1 MQPTAHRADEVYK
14 RGVGL
19 AIPRWCVDLDTN
31 RLVPDL
37 CKIHAHLEGP
47 RLSMENLRLIKGQNR
62 PVMVATLEPGLAWIE
77 MATVDGGI
85 NRRQPGNP
93 PPPASSAAG
102 GGVCPLAFPL
112 LPGAIWLVFWWSP
125 RSGLE
130 SFPAQ
135 LGPLITIM
143 DMGRHGLGRIGHQ
156 TNNHLR

>member
-1 MQPTAHRADEVYK
+1 
-14 RGVGL
+14 
-19 AIPRWCVDLDTN
+19 
-31 RLVPDL
+31 
-37 CKIHAHLEGP
+37 
-47 RLSMENLRLIKGQNR
+47 MENLRLIKGQNR

-93 PPPASSAAG
+93 PPPASSAAAG
-102 GGVCPLAFPL
+102 GGVCCPLAFPRF
-112 LPGAIWLVFWWSP
+112 PGAISLWLAAVSAALRP
-125 RSGLE
+125 DSL
-130 SFPAQ
+130 PAQ